1 MIASGGAPYSN
12 EVCLLEDMCYT
23 IEMQDSFGDGWNGN
37 VLTIGDFTTSLYA
50 GDNAT
55 GTYNCVIECDVEE
68 TPVVVNNG
76 FGTTFSWSITN
87 SAGQVVAG
95 GGSDFDGTVCL
106 PANDCYDVNLASSG
120 GNGDEG
126 ATLTVGDQTFG
137 WTGFSFWYANYY
149 ESVGDLCPV
158 YGLSLIHI

>member
-1 MIASGGAPYSN
+1 MH
-12 EVCLLEDMCYT
+12 
-23 IEMQDSFGDGWNGN
+23 
-37 VLTIGDFTTSLYA
+37 

-55 GTYNCVIECDVEE
+55 GTYNCVIEYDVEE

-76 FGTTFSWSITN
+76 TGTTFGWSMKGYQIKN

-120 GNGDEG
+120 
-126 ATLTVGDQTFG
+126 V
-137 WTGFSFWYANYY
+137 
-149 ESVGDLCPV
+149 
-158 YGLSLIHI
+158 IRR